1 MPTME
6 RSGEPINLK
15 AGMIR
20 TTLLEVVNAV
30 SEAAETDRE
39 VVAVIH
45 HLLSSGRMRL
55 VGEFTER
62 DFAAVLS

>member
-1 MPTME
+1 ME
-6 RSGEPINLK
+6 RFAEPINLK
-15 AGMIR
+15 SGTIR

-30 SEAAETDRE
+30 SESADSDRE

-45 HLLSSGRMRL
+45 HLLASGRMRL

-62 DFAAVLS
+62 DFASVLS